1 MALSLYIYICIYIHI
16 IWYSL
21 LGMYCIVNII
31 YIYIHIRVLMIYPL
45 FVNLCIL
52 IQAEESPKV
61 LVRLISKTARSPT
74 PKKTKETSFRA
85 GESCL
90 WTNCLRPKDSRT
102 SFSTNLDLFGGRC
115 FLSSDFA
122 RCPCH
127 GALCLFDKG
136 MGRTTVNRFSTLF
149 CTDDCMQKQQK

>member
-52 IQAEESPKV
+52 I
-61 LVRLISKTARSPT
+61 
-74 PKKTKETSFRA
+74 
-85 GESCL
+85 
-90 WTNCLRPKDSRT
+90 
-102 SFSTNLDLFGGRC
+102 
-115 FLSSDFA
+115 
-122 RCPCH
+122 
-127 GALCLFDKG
+127 
-136 MGRTTVNRFSTLF
+136 
-149 CTDDCMQKQQK
+149 